1 MDEVQFGDLHTAD
14 PDDPAAL
21 AGLPSRDETLS
32 RWSGATGLS
41 AKAIDY
47 YVAFAAYRYAI
58 CAIRCVHLM
67 NAAGMPQEAAQYADG
82 MRQGAEAVL
91 ERIT

>member
-1 MDEVQFGDLHTAD
+1 
-14 PDDPAAL
+14 
-21 AGLPSRDETLS
+21 
-32 RWSGATGLS
+32 
-41 AKAIDY
+41 
-47 YVAFAAYRYAI
+47 VAFAAYRYAI